1 MRNVCKAVPFCLLA
15 IAMAG
20 CGSPE
25 AVVDIDAAVSK
36 AVKAQTAPLLTRNQE
51 LEARVAQLERT
62 NLRLD
67 RTIEAMKDSST
78 TNQVRDM
85 VKGFLEEEV
94 QTLVVT
100 KLDEKIGG
108 AQEAGQMFTGI
119 WDQQMAAYEA
129 RKEAESEARREERR
143 EEEEVRREERNAD
156 RLARLQ
162 EDLNLNDDQAE
173 RLSIA
178 QGTFRSS
185 LQETFLAM
193 REGGD
198 FDRDTIR
205 DKMAGLR
212 EVHNEIVGQ
221 FLSEEQMEAYAEKNQ
236 SPWSFFGGGGGGD
249 RGRGRGGPGGG
260 PGGGR

>member
-1 MRNVCKAVPFCLLA
+1 
-15 IAMAG
+15 
-20 CGSPE
+20 
-25 AVVDIDAAVSK
+25 VSK
-36 AVKAQTAPLLTRNQE
+36 AVKAETAPLLTRNQE
-51 LEARVAQLERT
+51 LEARLAQLERT

-85 VKGFLEEEV
+85 VKGFLDDEV
-94 QTLVVT
+94 QSLVVT

-129 RKEAESEARREERR
+129 RKKAEDEARREERR
-143 EEEEVRREERNAD
+143 QEEEVRREERNAD

-178 QGTFRSS
+178 QGTFRASM
-185 LQETFLAM
+185 QETFLAM

-205 DKMAGLR
+205 EKMAGLR
-212 EVHNEIVGQ
+212 EVHNEILGQ

-236 SPWSFFGGGGGGD
+236 NPWGFGGGGD
-249 RGRGRGGPGGG
+249 RGRGRGGPGGR
-260 PGGGR
+260 PGGER